1 MSERKLFELSELTRS
16 IVAFLKTQDK
26 GVRVDY
32 RELSRI
38 VGSKVESTNHNLLY
52 ARMILRR
59 DHAQIWLPIRPRIG
73 VRRLNDL
80 EITEHIPQF
89 FHNGARNKLNLGD
102 KFRETVDLHQ
112 LDSDMQVR
120 FSVDAI
126 QAELALDA
134 LSKAQR
140 RKIER
145 VARGTSNDLP
155 SFNAIEWA
163 ISLMPKN
170 RMER

>member
-1 MSERKLFELSELTRS
+1 MAKPFELSDLTRR
-16 IVAFLKTQDK
+16 IVACLKSHDK
-26 GVRVDY
+26 GARIDY
-32 RELSRI
+32 QELSKL
-38 VGSKVESTNHNLLY
+38 VGSKVDSTNHNLLY
-52 ARMILRR
+52 ARLMLRR
-59 DHAQIWLPIRPRIG
+59 DHAQIWLPIKPHIG
-73 VRRLNDL
+73 IRRLNDL

-102 KFRETVDLHQ
+102 KYRETVDIHQ
-112 LDSDMQVR
+112 LDTDMQVR

-155 SFNAIEWA
+155 SFSAVEWA